1 MKVKIKI
8 PGTLKD
14 IKLSQYQKFINSVKD
29 SEDAEFINRQMVS
42 CLCDIEPETVKQITR
57 SSFNGLVNSLTKI
70 LNDKPS
76 IQTIIKHEG
85 KEYGLIP
92 SMEEMTVGEQA
103 DLDSMYGDYS
113 KRQKVM
119 AILYRPIT
127 VKSKGNYLIE
137 DYTGKEEPL
146 DLTLDVVMGADVFF
160 CNILKD
166 CMNITLNY
174 IKGEEIQAKLSQTLD
189 LSGSGI
195 KIFIASLEE
204 TFLNL
209 KEQLNYR

>member
-8 PGTLKD
+8 PSTLKD
-14 IKLSQYQKFINSVKD
+14 IKLSQYQKFIDSVKD

-42 CLCDIEPETVKQITR
+42 CLCDIDVNVIKQITR
-57 SSFNGLVNSLTKI
+57 KSFNELVNALNKLLTK
-70 LNDKPS
+70 KPEV
-76 IQTIIKHEG
+76 QTIIKHKG

-127 VKSKGNYLIE
+127 VKSRGNYLIE
-137 DYTGKEEPL
+137 EYTGKEEAL
-146 DLTLDVVMGADVFF
+146 DLSLDVVMGADVFF

-166 CMNITLNY
+166 CMNITLSY
-174 IKGEEIQAKLSQTLD
+174 IKGAEVQEKLSQTLQQNGD
-189 LSGSGI
+189 GI
-195 KIFIASLEE
+195 KTFTHSLEAM
-204 TFLNL
+204 FLNL
-209 KEQLNYR
+209 KKQLSYH

>member
-8 PGTLKD
+8 PDSLKD
-14 IKLSQYQKFINSVKD
+14 IKLSQYQKFIDSVKD
-29 SEDAEFINRQMVS
+29 SDDAEFINRQMVS
-42 CLCDIEPETVKQITR
+42 CLMNIEHETVKQITR
-57 SSFNGLVNSLTKI
+57 SSFNELVNVLSKL
-70 LNDKPS
+70 LNEKPT
-76 IQTIIKHEG
+76 IQTIIKYNG
-85 KEYGLIP
+85 REYGLIP

-103 DLDSMYGDYS
+103 DLDSMYSDYS

-127 VKSKGNYLIE
+127 VKSRGNYLIE
-137 DYTGKEEPL
+137 EYTGKEQPL

-160 CNILKD
+160 CDILKD

-174 IKGEEIQAKLSQTLD
+174 IKGVEVQAKLSQTL
-189 LSGSGI
+189 GKNGGGI
-195 KIFIASLEE
+195 KTFTASLEE

-209 KEQLNYR
+209 KEQLSYH